1 MSVCTRLSQALLT
14 SHVTPANSKHCR
26 WPRSCCLH
34 PQWSHATAGAWQ
46 ETSCW
51 CSKSWACWCTPTP
64 PTRLWPTCSQTPF
77 EMTLRPASTT
87 PCSVRAPCRV
97 MSYRAA
103 LRSYPH
109 QSLLLLLCV
118 CADRHTSE
126 HSMLE
131 HTHRK
136 FCGAPSPPPVPPR
149 APSGATSVSNGA
161 GLIPASPLV
170 VPMRARG
177 PSDASVDS
185 TDAAAALSSWHM
197 EPGAGLA
204 AQGLAAAVGR
214 GGGLGG
220 AQILAPSSVIAWL
233 QASGAGSTAT
243 AAARRHRAS
252 SGGDSSAATTESDMV
267 SDVSAAVRS
276 YCVRAC
282 ADVLWCGVVML
293 LLALPFP
300 SAWREAAIK
309 QQRSR

>member
-1 MSVCTRLSQALLT
+1 MFAHACLTCTSVANLPCYPRQQQALSLASELLPAPSVESCHGGRLAGNELLVQQVMGLLVYTDPADSPVAHLLTDAFRDDTAACVNDALLRTCAVSSHVMSCSLAKFSSSVC
-14 SHVTPANSKHCR
+14 C
-26 WPRSCCLH
+26 
-34 PQWSHATAGAWQ
+34 
-46 ETSCW
+46 
-51 CSKSWACWCTPTP
+51 AC
-64 PTRLWPTCSQTPF
+64 
-77 EMTLRPASTT
+77 
-87 PCSVRAPCRV
+87 
-97 MSYRAA
+97 
-103 LRSYPH
+103 
-109 QSLLLLLCV
+109 
-118 CADRHTSE
+118 RHTSE

-185 TDAAAALSSWHM
+185 ADAAAALSSWHM